1 MSEQRPQD
9 PQAVAASFGEHLRTF
24 HDSLPPDEQALL
36 EQVVALAEAAAQERD
51 TAGYQGSEEHAG
63 LTLRSL
69 HLWLSSPRNWK
80 WDAASLVNA
89 WPSKITGPQ

>member
-1 MSEQRPQD
+1 MSEQTPRD
-9 PQAVAASFGEHLRTF
+9 PQALAASFGEHLRTF

-51 TAGYQGSEEHAG
+51 TAGYQASKIQG
-63 LTLRSL
+63 LSLPTL
-69 HLWLSSPRNWK
+69 HLWLSSPRDWK